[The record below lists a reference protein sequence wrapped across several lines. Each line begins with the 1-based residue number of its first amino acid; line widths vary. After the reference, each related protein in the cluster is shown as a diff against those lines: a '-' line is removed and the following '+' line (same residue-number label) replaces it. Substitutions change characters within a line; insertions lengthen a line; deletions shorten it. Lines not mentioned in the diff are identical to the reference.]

1 MEEMKNLY
9 ELITEARIKKEPKTP
24 EAKGLSI
31 LDQYLNGK
39 SSAQDLKFIKP
50 NGPTIYAFVTNKIK
64 DAIKIGY
71 TDQHPEKR
79 IAQWREIY
87 GKGEGEVTLLGYWSA
102 EEFDKAGE
110 RVFFWDH
117 SVHGKVTKK
126 GYLNVK
132 QDEFKNFLSEEGKT
146 ILNLHISKEFFR
158 KYKTLIDGKM
168 DYNEADALSDKLI
181 EDIIKEMREN
191 IKNGTADFK
200 TYKFTAEGKTSRDK
214 SDKLWG
220 APASYSNTELQE
232 DAIKNG
238 VAAIKAGKE
247 KLLMAAVMRF
257 GKTHASY
264 EIVKETGM
272 RKVLVT
278 SGKADVRKAWRDDI
292 NHVHFYNDFV
302 FIEIIDKYKWDI
314 SYKKDKTI
322 VTESRNIYEDTDIIG
337 DFIKEGK
344 TIIVFATLQDLAGSL
359 GTLKAK
365 HRKVFDEQFDMLI
378 IDETHYG
385 SHSAEWS
392 KIPGFGEEDIDPEAV
407 KELEQIK
414 KDKKTIEGLKVKY
427 KVLLQVSGTPYY
439 ILASNEMLDPKAEII
454 SKVSYT
460 DMVKARDK
468 WEGENK
474 GKDRSES
481 PYFGIPTLHKVGL
494 ELTKECKKA
503 IAETGATTSIS
514 KLFEVKGGKFIHEKA
529 ITKLMKSIF
538 GDGKSK
544 TLAFLNNQKVKGDK
558 VCKHTLIR
566 LPKIEHCEM
575 LKKLLEGLIATNE
588 RKVINIV
595 GSHPDVR
602 SIDDLNRMLEELDN
616 KGKKSIILTVNRMM
630 TGVSIP
636 LLDSMIYL
644 RDSSS
649 PQDYDQAIFRL
660 CTRNVKDIEGADE
673 GMPKKVNMKE
683 NVYLIDF
690 NISNM
695 FNMVANS
702 ARMKAAA
709 EGNASSDRIAELIKD
724 DLEATSL
731 FAERGGEIANT
742 MHQMT
747 VKDMLE
753 IYTKYNANKSIA
765 DIANDDINLFI
776 GLFEDKTFQAMVS
789 RFDVENDKSKN
800 VIGIDDT
807 TTDTLDLTGLPK
819 IAQQQLAPLAQRVE
833 DAYKGKDSKAIRM
846 TQEKFKTIIKMMMY
860 CNLCLDNPFKD
871 MESLLKGAKED
882 ANFRDMLNDF
892 DISLSDLKMLYDYM
906 SVNYKMLFNQM
917 LLRIAL
923 LSGDMKKKD
932 SDKFATAISDLG
944 RLGKAEVPTP
954 NAIVKKM
961 IAKLNKSVYKSA
973 KSILLVNE
981 KHAEFFEELC
991 NQFGKE
997 EMAKKCKIAPS
1008 SMKGYHLILAKLK
1021 NLGLD
1026 KYINDIIL
1034 SNEDIDGNSKYDI
1047 KDFLSMSN
1055 SDIMK
1060 KNGGKKFDVVLM
1072 NPPYGSVGGD
1082 TLHLKFVDKC
1092 LDIANHQITV
1102 MPFTFVT
1109 KVDHKP
1115 SKKYKEKFSPYLSE
1129 VEEVDSKEF
1138 SGTNMPNVG
1147 IYTFG
1152 NETQT
1157 IDIKYVNSP
1166 KEILTSLLNKSKF
1179 SINEQYIIDVLT
1191 RKAQLPILNIGR
1203 VDKRKKELIG
1213 MTSDEIDEFLINKIK
1228 RNTLPIKKYLDT
1240 GCAILLVNVANGG
1253 MNGHA
1258 ISSKNGQIFTKYN
1271 EVEQFFI
1278 NAKVS
1283 SGYNAIVFDSKT
1295 AAENCKI
1302 AIQNPLL
1309 RFTIYRL
1316 QDDQNMYSRIY
1327 KCITDINWE
1336 DPRVKTDEGLLEV
1349 CGCPKDKCKEYA
1361 DYCKKVIEEV
1371 DKKKK

>member
-1 MEEMKNLY
+1 MDNMKELY
-9 ELITEARIKKEPKTP
+9 DLISEARRRKEVPLKTP

-31 LDQYLNGK
+31 LDQYLKGDL
-39 SSAQDLKFIKP
+39 SQQDLKFIKP
-50 NGPTIYAFVTNKIK
+50 NGPTIYAFVTNKVK

-87 GKGEGEVTLLGYWSA
+87 GKNDGEVTLLGYWSA

-117 SVHGKVTKK
+117 SVHSKVVKK
-126 GYLNVK
+126 GYLNVSK
-132 QDEFKNFLSEEGKT
+132 EEFKDFLSEEGKT

-200 TYKFTAEGKTSRDK
+200 TYKFTAEGKTSRDR
-214 SDKLWG
+214 SDKIWG
-220 APASYSNTELQE
+220 SPASYSNTELQE

-264 EIVKETGM
+264 EIVKNAGM
-272 RKVLVT
+272 KKVLVT

-359 GTLKAK
+359 STLKAK

-407 KELEQIK
+407 KEMEQIK
-414 KDKKTIEGLKVKY
+414 KDQKTIEGLKVKY

-460 DMVKARDK
+460 DMLKARDK
-468 WEGENK
+468 WEADNK
-474 GKDRSES
+474 EKDRTTS

-503 IAETGATTSIS
+503 IASTGATASIS

-575 LKKLLEGLIATNE
+575 LKKVLDGLIDTNE

-595 GSHPDVR
+595 GIHPDVR
-602 SIDDLNRMLEELDN
+602 SIEDLNKTLEALDN

-731 FAERGGEIANT
+731 FAERGGDIVNT

-776 GLFEDKTFQAMVS
+776 ELFKDKTFQSMVS
-789 RFDVENDKSKN
+789 QFDIENDKSKN

-807 TTDTLDLTGLPK
+807 TTDTIELTGLPK
-819 IAQQQLAPLAQRVE
+819 MAQQQLEPLKQHIE

-846 TQEKFKTIIKMMMY
+846 TQDKFKAIVKMMMY

-871 MESLLKGAKED
+871 MDSLLKGAKSD
-882 ANFRDMLNDF
+882 AEFKSMLNDF
-892 DISLSDLKMLYDYM
+892 NISVRDLSMLYDYM
-906 SVNYKMLFNQM
+906 SVSYKMLFNQM

-923 LSGDMKKKD
+923 LSSDMKKNAPE
-932 SDKFATAISDLG
+932 KFATAVAGLG
-944 RLGKAEVPTP
+944 RLSQNEVVTP
-954 NAIVKKM
+954 PAIVKKM
-961 IAKLNKSVYKSA
+961 IGKLNKSVYKSA

-981 KHAEFFEELC
+981 KHGEFFEELC

-1008 SMKGYHLILAKLK
+1008 SMVGYHLIRTKIK
-1021 NLGLD
+1021 HLGLD

-1034 SNEDIDGNSKYDI
+1034 NIEDIDGNNKYDI

-1072 NPPYGSVGGD
+1072 NPPYGNRNTGD
-1082 TLHLKFVDKC
+1082 EFLHHKFVEKC
-1092 LDIANHQITV
+1092 LNISDKTIVV
-1102 MPFTFVT
+1102 MPNKLIYDTSRD
-1109 KVDHKP
+1109 KNRKH
-1115 SKKYKEKFSPYLSE
+1115 YKELYDTRLITA
-1129 VEEVDSKEF
+1129 EEYDSSLF
-1138 SGTNMPNVG
+1138 ASTNMPNVA
-1147 IYTFG
+1147 IFTFDKTNNGTIKIIDING
-1152 NETQT
+1152 NIKQLNSLLNISQYDDFEKEIAKYLE
-1157 IDIKYVNSP
+1157 IDIKDTNNYLCQVAKNEVQLD
-1166 KEILTSLLNKSKF
+1166 KWLN
-1179 SINEQYIIDVLT
+1179 NL
-1191 RKAQLPILNIGR
+1191 
-1203 VDKRKKELIG
+1203 
-1213 MTSDEIDEFLINKIK
+1213 IK
-1228 RNTLPIKKYLDT
+1228 RGKTIFLTANS
-1240 GCAILLVNVANGG
+1240 ANGG
-1253 MNGHA
+1253 MNGTFF
-1258 ISSKNGQIFTKYN
+1258 SKTVGKIFTNIEDLKEN
-1271 EVEQFFI
+1271 FKERKGAVCNIMLFNTFKE
-1278 NAKVS
+1278 AS
-1283 SGYNAIVFDSKT
+1283 
-1295 AAENCKI
+1295 NCKN
-1302 AIQNPLL
+1302 AMNRPLL
-1309 RFTIYRL
+1309 RFALYRT
-1316 QDDQNMYSRIY
+1316 QDDQNLRK
-1327 KCITDINWE
+1327 KCFKYIPDINWE

-1361 DYCKKVIEEV
+1361 EYCKKVIEEV

>member
-1 MEEMKNLY
+1 MDSMKELY
-9 ELITEARIKKEPKTP
+9 DLISEVRKRKETPLKTP
-24 EAKGLSI
+24 DAKGLSI
-31 LDQYLNGK
+31 LDQYLNGD
-39 SSAQDLKFIKP
+39 ATTQDLKFIKP
-50 NGPTIYAFVTNKIK
+50 NGPTIYAFVTNKVK
-64 DAIKIGY
+64 DAVKIGY

-79 IAQWREIY
+79 IEQWREIY
-87 GKGEGEVTLLGYWSA
+87 GKKEGEVTLLGYWSA

-117 SVHGKVTKK
+117 SVHGKVAKR

-132 QDEFKNFLSEEGKT
+132 KEEFNDFISEEGKT
-146 ILNLHISKEFFR
+146 ILNLHVSREFFR

-214 SDKLWG
+214 SDTIWG
-220 APASYSNTELQE
+220 TPASYSNTDLQE

-238 VAAIKAGKE
+238 VNAIKSGKK

-264 EIVKETGM
+264 EIVKNAGM
-272 RKVLVT
+272 KKVIVT
-278 SGKADVRKAWRDDI
+278 SGKADVRKAWKDDI

-322 VTESRNIYEDTDIIG
+322 VTESRNIYEDTDIIN

-359 GTLKAK
+359 GVLKTK
-365 HRKVFDEQFDMLI
+365 HRKVFDDEFDMLI

-385 SHSAEWS
+385 SHSTEWG
-392 KIPGFGEEDIDPEAV
+392 KVAGFNEEDIDPEAV
-407 KELEQIK
+407 KEMEQIK
-414 KDKKTIEGLKVKY
+414 KDQKTVDGLKVKY
-427 KVLLQVSGTPYY
+427 DVLLQVSGTPYY
-439 ILASNEMLDPKAEII
+439 ILASNEMLDPQAEII

-468 WEGENK
+468 WDNENK

-494 ELTKECKKA
+494 ELTAECKKA
-503 IAETGATTSIS
+503 IAATGATDSIS
-514 KLFEVKGGKFIHEKA
+514 KLFEVKSNKFIHEKA
-529 ITKLMKSIF
+529 IAKLMKSIF
-538 GDGKSK
+538 GDGKSN

-575 LKKLLEGLIATNE
+575 LKKLLEGIIATSE

-602 SIDDLNRMLEELDN
+602 SIDDLNRMLEEFDN

-709 EGNASSDRIAELIKD
+709 EGNASTSRIEELIKD

-731 FAERGGEIANT
+731 FAERGGDIVNT
-742 MHQMT
+742 MHQLS

-753 IYTKYNANKSIA
+753 IYTRYNANKSIA
-765 DIANDDINLFI
+765 DIANDDINMFI
-776 GLFEDKTFQAMVS
+776 GLFEDKTFQAMVG
-789 RFDVENDKSKN
+789 RFNVENDKSKN
-800 VIGIDDT
+800 VIGINDT
-807 TTDTLDLTGLPK
+807 TIYTIDLTGLPK
-819 IAQQQLAPLAQRVE
+819 MVQQQLAPLKQHVE

-846 TQEKFKTIIKMMMY
+846 TQEKFKAIVKMMMY
-860 CNLCLDNPFKD
+860 CNLCLDVPFKD
-871 MESLLKGAKED
+871 MESLLKGAKLD
-882 ANFRDMLNDF
+882 AEFRSMLIDF
-892 DISLSDLKMLYDYM
+892 NISLSDLKAMYDYM
-906 SVNYKMLFNQM
+906 SVENKMRFNDM
-917 LLRIAL
+917 LLRISM
-923 LSGDMKKKD
+923 LSDNMKKND
-932 SDKFATAISDLG
+932 PEKFATAVAGLG
-944 RLGKAEVPTP
+944 RLGKDEVVTPPT
-954 NAIVKKM
+954 IVKKM
-961 IAKLNKSVYKSA
+961 IDKLNKNVYTSA

-981 KHAEFFEELC
+981 KHGEFFEELC

-997 EMAKKCKIAPS
+997 VMAKKCKIAPS
-1008 SMKGYHLILAKLK
+1008 SMVGYHLIRAKLK
-1021 NLGLD
+1021 HLGLG

-1034 SNEDIDGNSKYDI
+1034 SIEDIDGNSKYDI

-1072 NPPYGSVGGD
+1072 NPPYD
-1082 TLHLKFVDKC
+1082 KNLHLKFLEKTIE
-1092 LDIANHQITV
+1092 IAEDVISVQPVRWLQDPVAI
-1102 MPFTFVT
+1102 
-1109 KVDHKP
+1109 HKKN
-1115 SKKYKEKFSPYLSE
+1115 SNYVKYKESIHRHIIDLDVIKMTDAVDLFNAGFNADVAIYTVKSSYTNGNVVAYDVSESILNKVLNSKYKLYDVVERNKIDGWRMQITEIQPITAQGGKKFSYGWFCKFCIYNHLRSTIFYNGYKDGKYWGE
-1129 VEEVDSKEF
+1129 YV
-1138 SGTNMPNVG
+1138 SGIKPKPGTGMP
-1147 IYTFG
+1147 
-1152 NETQT
+1152 
-1157 IDIKYVNSP
+1157 
-1166 KEILTSLLNKSKF
+1166 F
-1179 SINEQYIIDVLT
+1179 SIKFNTENEAINFENSLKTTFYHYLVYCLKTDQHTPFKFLPFMNDYTKPWTNERFYNYFNLTPDEIKIVENTMSDIEHDV
-1191 RKAQLPILNIGR
+1191 KQW
-1203 VDKRKKELIG
+1203 KELR
-1213 MTSDEIDEFLINKIK
+1213 KIK
-1228 RNTLPIKKYLDT
+1228 
-1240 GCAILLVNVANGG
+1240 
-1253 MNGHA
+1253 
-1258 ISSKNGQIFTKYN
+1258 
-1271 EVEQFFI
+1271 
-1278 NAKVS
+1278 
-1283 SGYNAIVFDSKT
+1283 
-1295 AAENCKI
+1295 
-1302 AIQNPLL
+1302 
-1309 RFTIYRL
+1309 
-1316 QDDQNMYSRIY
+1316 
-1327 KCITDINWE
+1327 
-1336 DPRVKTDEGLLEV
+1336 
-1349 CGCPKDKCKEYA
+1349 
-1361 DYCKKVIEEV
+1361 
-1371 DKKKK
+1371 

>member
-9 ELITEARIKKEPKTP
+9 ELITEARIKKETPKTP

-31 LDQYLNGK
+31 LDQYLKGELFQ
-39 SSAQDLKFIKP
+39 QDLKFIKP
-50 NGPTIYAFVTNKIK
+50 NGPTIYAFVTNKVK

-87 GKGEGEVTLLGYWSA
+87 GKKDGEVTLLGYWSA

-117 SVHGKVTKK
+117 SVHSKVVKK
-126 GYLNVK
+126 GYLNVSK
-132 QDEFKNFLSEEGKT
+132 EEFKDFLSEEGKT
-146 ILNLHISKEFFR
+146 ILNLHVSKEFFR

-200 TYKFTAEGKTSRDK
+200 TYKFTAEGKTSRDR
-214 SDKLWG
+214 SDKIWG
-220 APASYSNTELQE
+220 SPASYSNTELQE

-264 EIVKETGM
+264 EIVKNAGM
-272 RKVLVT
+272 KKVLVT

-359 GTLKAK
+359 GALKAK

-407 KELEQIK
+407 KEMEQIK
-414 KDKKTIEGLKVKY
+414 KDQKTIEGLKVKY

-468 WEGENK
+468 WEADNK
-474 GKDRSES
+474 EKDRTTS

-503 IAETGATTSIS
+503 IASTGATASIS
-514 KLFEVKGGKFIHEKA
+514 KLFEVKGGKFVHEKA
-529 ITKLMKSIF
+529 ITKLMNSIF
-538 GDGKSK
+538 GDGRSK

-575 LKKLLEGLIATNE
+575 LKKVLDGLIDTNE

-602 SIDDLNRMLEELDN
+602 SIDDLNRTLEELDN

-731 FAERGGEIANT
+731 FAERSGDIVNT

-807 TTDTLDLTGLPK
+807 TTDTIELTGLPK
-819 IAQQQLAPLAQRVE
+819 MAQQQLEPLKQHVE

-846 TQEKFKTIIKMMMY
+846 TQEKFKAIVKMMMY

-871 MESLLKGAKED
+871 MDSLLKGAKSD
-882 ANFRDMLNDF
+882 AEFKSMLNDF
-892 DISLSDLKMLYDYM
+892 NISVRDLSMMYDYM
-906 SVNYKMLFNQM
+906 SVSYKMLFNQM

-923 LSGDMKKKD
+923 LSSDMKKNAPE
-932 SDKFATAISDLG
+932 KFATAVAGLG
-944 RLGKAEVPTP
+944 RLSQNEVVTPPT
-954 NAIVKKM
+954 IVKKM
-961 IAKLNKSVYKSA
+961 IGKLNKSVYKSA

-981 KHAEFFEELC
+981 KHGEFFEELC

-1008 SMKGYHLILAKLK
+1008 SMVGYHLIRTKIK
-1021 NLGLD
+1021 HLGLD

-1034 SNEDIDGNSKYDI
+1034 NIEDIDGNNKYDI

-1072 NPPYGSVGGD
+1072 NPPYD
-1082 TLHLKFVDKC
+1082 KNLHLKFLRKCINIAKYSINISPIRWLQDPFAKDKRST
-1092 LDIANHQITV
+1092 LKQYEDVAKHIDSITQIDDTMKAQFDIEAFSNLGIYLLKDTETNFDYKNHWELYRSDAEKSILQ
-1102 MPFTFVT
+1102 
-1109 KVDHKP
+1109 KVCF
-1115 SKKYKEKFSPYLSE
+1115 SKKTKYISDVVEKNQRDGIRVMIGDIGGNRGTSPVYKDIVYTI
-1129 VEEVDSKEF
+1129 D
-1138 SGTNMPNVG
+1138 GNVG
-1147 IYTFG
+1147 DKDWTECKNMG
-1152 NETQT
+1152 G
-1157 IDIKYVNSP
+1157 YVKPKNSP
-1166 KEILTSLLNKSKF
+1166 LPNSIKFDTIKE
-1179 SINEQYIIDVLT
+1179 
-1191 RKAQLPILNIGR
+1191 
-1203 VDKRKKELIG
+1203 
-1213 MTSDEIDEFLINKIK
+1213 
-1228 RNTLPIKKYLDT
+1228 
-1240 GCAILLVNVANGG
+1240 
-1253 MNGHA
+1253 
-1258 ISSKNGQIFTKYN
+1258 
-1271 EVEQFFI
+1271 
-1278 NAKVS
+1278 
-1283 SGYNAIVFDSKT
+1283 
-1295 AAENCKI
+1295 AENFW
-1302 AIQNPLL
+1302 NSYRNL
-1309 RFTIYRL
+1309 RFFKVLCDITI
-1316 QDDQNMYSRIY
+1316 QQQNIQLNVLPFLDSYKKAITNEDMYNLFGLN
-1327 KCITDINWE
+1327 DIEIQFIENY
-1336 DPRVKTDEGLLEV
+1336 PL
-1349 CGCPKDKCKEYA
+1349 
-1361 DYCKKVIEEV
+1361 KK
-1371 DKKKK
+1371 

>member
-1 MEEMKNLY
+1 MEEMRNLY
-9 ELITEARIKKEPKTP
+9 ELITEARIKRETPKTP

-31 LDQYLNGK
+31 LDQYLKGDL
-39 SSAQDLKFIKP
+39 SQQDLKFIKP
-50 NGPTIYAFVTNKIK
+50 NGPTIYAFVTNKVK

-87 GKGEGEVTLLGYWSA
+87 GKKDGEVTLLGYWSA
-102 EEFDKAGE
+102 EEFDNAGE

-117 SVHGKVTKK
+117 SVHSKVVKK
-126 GYLNVK
+126 GYLNVSK
-132 QDEFKNFLSEEGKT
+132 EEFKDFLSEEGKT
-146 ILNLHISKEFFR
+146 ILNLHVSKEFFR

-200 TYKFTAEGKTSRDK
+200 TYKFTAEGKTSRDR
-214 SDKLWG
+214 SDKIWG
-220 APASYSNTELQE
+220 SPASYSNTELQE

-264 EIVKETGM
+264 EIVKNAGM
-272 RKVLVT
+272 KKVLVT

-359 GTLKAK
+359 STLKAK

-392 KIPGFGEEDIDPEAV
+392 KIPGFGEEDVDPEAV
-407 KELEQIK
+407 KEMEQIK
-414 KDKKTIEGLKVKY
+414 KDQKTIEGLKVKY

-460 DMVKARDK
+460 DMLKARDK
-468 WEGENK
+468 WEADNK
-474 GKDRSES
+474 EQDRTTS

-503 IAETGATTSIS
+503 IASTGATASIS

-575 LKKLLEGLIATNE
+575 LKKVLDGLIDTNE

-602 SIDDLNRMLEELDN
+602 SIDDLNKTLEALDN

-731 FAERGGEIANT
+731 FAERGGDIVNT

-776 GLFEDKTFQAMVS
+776 ELFKDKTFQAMVS

-807 TTDTLDLTGLPK
+807 TTDTIELTGLPK
-819 IAQQQLAPLAQRVE
+819 MAQQQLEPLKQHIE
-833 DAYKGKDSKAIRM
+833 DAYKGKDSKAITM
-846 TQEKFKTIIKMMMY
+846 TQEKFKTIVKMMMY

-871 MESLLKGAKED
+871 MDSLLKGAKSD
-882 ANFRDMLNDF
+882 AEFRSMLNDF
-892 DISLSDLKMLYDYM
+892 NISVRDLSMMYDYM
-906 SVNYKMLFNQM
+906 SVSYKMLFNQM

-923 LSGDMKKKD
+923 LSNDMKKNAPE
-932 SDKFATAISDLG
+932 KFATAVAGLG
-944 RLGKAEVPTP
+944 RLSQNEVVTP
-954 NAIVKKM
+954 PAIVKKM
-961 IAKLNKSVYKSA
+961 IGKLNKSVYKSA

-981 KHAEFFEELC
+981 KHGEFFEELC

-1008 SMKGYHLILAKLK
+1008 SMVGYHLIRTKIK
-1021 NLGLD
+1021 HLGLD

-1034 SNEDIDGNSKYDI
+1034 NIEDIDGNNKYDI

-1060 KNGGKKFDVVLM
+1060 KNDGKKFDVVLM
-1072 NPPYGSVGGD
+1072 NPPYD
-1082 TLHLKFVDKC
+1082 KNLHLKF
-1092 LDIANHQITV
+1092 L
-1102 MPFTFVT
+1102 
-1109 KVDHKP
+1109 
-1115 SKKYKEKFSPYLSE
+1115 EK
-1129 VEEVDSKEF
+1129 
-1138 SGTNMPNVG
+1138 
-1147 IYTFG
+1147 
-1152 NETQT
+1152 T
-1157 IDIKYVNSP
+1157 IDIADKVVSIQPCEFISRTHTKHTYANIKNKYAKTIGAHLYDLEVLQSNPFSGAGIDNDLGIYVLNETGGFDYDNFNKQYDKHYINVNNKFKTGTTLKDRLEKYTNQKYFVP
-1166 KEILTSLLNKSKF
+1166 LRKDGILERWWTLQLINYLDIIVEGKVYSGDYKGLSIYDARQKNPHENPRNYGRETFGISFNTLNEAINFRDSLKTEAYLFIIAMIKTHRANPFNKLPLLNNYNKKLSNDDIFDTFYIDKAIRRDIINDMQPFMKKSNL
-1179 SINEQYIIDVLT
+1179 SGSDV
-1191 RKAQLPILNIGR
+1191 G
-1203 VDKRKKELIG
+1203 KKLQ
-1213 MTSDEIDEFLINKIK
+1213 EIKD
-1228 RNTLPIKKYLDT
+1228 KYLS
-1240 GCAILLVNVANGG
+1240 IL
-1253 MNGHA
+1253 
-1258 ISSKNGQIFTKYN
+1258 
-1271 EVEQFFI
+1271 
-1278 NAKVS
+1278 
-1283 SGYNAIVFDSKT
+1283 
-1295 AAENCKI
+1295 
-1302 AIQNPLL
+1302 
-1309 RFTIYRL
+1309 
-1316 QDDQNMYSRIY
+1316 
-1327 KCITDINWE
+1327 
-1336 DPRVKTDEGLLEV
+1336 
-1349 CGCPKDKCKEYA
+1349 
-1361 DYCKKVIEEV
+1361 
-1371 DKKKK
+1371 

>member
-31 LDQYLNGK
+31 LDQYLNGDV
-39 SSAQDLKFIKP
+39 SAQDLKFIKP
-50 NGPTIYAFVTNKIK
+50 NGPTIYAFVTNKVK

-79 IAQWREIY
+79 IEQWREIY
-87 GKGEGEVTLLGYWSA
+87 GKKEGEVTLLGYWSA

-117 SVHGKVTKK
+117 SVHGKVTKR

-132 QDEFKNFLSEEGKT
+132 KEEFNDFLSEEGKT

-191 IKNGTADFK
+191 INNGTADFK
-200 TYKFTAEGKTSRDK
+200 TYKFTAEGKTSRDR
-214 SDKLWG
+214 SDKIWG

-264 EIVKETGM
+264 EIVKNAGM

-344 TIIVFATLQDLAGSL
+344 TIIVFSTLQDLAGSL

-385 SHSAEWS
+385 SHSAEWG
-392 KIPGFGEEDIDPEAV
+392 KVAGFGEEDIDPEAV

-414 KDKKTIEGLKVKY
+414 KDQKTIEGLKVKY

-460 DMVKARDK
+460 DMVRARDK

-575 LKKLLEGLIATNE
+575 LKKVFEGLIDTNE

-602 SIDDLNRMLEELDN
+602 SIDDLNRMLEALDN

-776 GLFEDKTFQAMVS
+776 GLFEDKNFQAMVS

-819 IAQQQLAPLAQRVE
+819 IAQQQLAPLAQRVK

-846 TQEKFKTIIKMMMY
+846 TQEKFKAIVKMMMY

-871 MESLLKGAKED
+871 MDSLLKGAKED
-882 ANFRDMLNDF
+882 VEFKSMLNDF
-892 DISLSDLKMLYDYM
+892 NISVRDLSMMYDYM
-906 SVNYKMLFNQM
+906 SVSYKMLFNQM

-923 LSGDMKKKD
+923 LSSDMKKNAPE
-932 SDKFATAISDLG
+932 KFATAVAGLG
-944 RLGKAEVPTP
+944 RLSQNEVVTP
-954 NAIVKKM
+954 SSIVKKM
-961 IAKLNKSVYKSA
+961 IGKLNKSVYKSA

-981 KHAEFFEELC
+981 KHGEFFEELC

-1008 SMKGYHLILAKLK
+1008 SMVGYHLIRTKIK
-1021 NLGLD
+1021 HLGLD

-1034 SNEDIDGNSKYDI
+1034 SIEDIDGNSKYDI

-1166 KEILTSLLNKSKF
+1166 KETLSSLSNKSIF
-1179 SINEQYIIDVLT
+1179 NNIENE
-1191 RKAQLPILNIGR
+1191 ILNVLNANNTQNILNDLGR
-1203 VDKRKKELIG
+1203 LNSWKNIVNNAADHQLALSELVEK
-1213 MTSDEIDEFLINKIK
+1213 S
-1228 RNTLPIKKYLDT
+1228 IKKT
-1240 GCAILLVNVANGG
+1240 KKWFEIKNVILLVNRSNGG
-1253 MNGHA
+1253 MNGTA
-1258 ISSKNGQIFTKYN
+1258 ISSKNGQIFDNYIDLKN
-1271 EVEQFFI
+1271 FFI
-1278 NAKVS
+1278 KNPLGI
-1283 SGYNAIVFDSKT
+1283 GYNGLVFKSKK
-1295 AAENCKI
+1295 AAQNCKF
-1302 AIQNPLL
+1302 ALQNPLL
-1309 RFTIYRL
+1309 RFTLYKL
-1316 QDDQNMYSRIY
+1316 QDDQNMVTRVY
-1327 KCITDINWE
+1327 KYIPAINWE

>member
-50 NGPTIYAFVTNKIK
+50 NGPTIYAFVTNKVK

-87 GKGEGEVTLLGYWSA
+87 GKKEGEVTLLGYWSA

-117 SVHGKVTKK
+117 SVHSRVVKK
-126 GYLNVK
+126 GYLNVSK
-132 QDEFKNFLSEEGKT
+132 EEFNDFLSEEGKT

-191 IKNGTADFK
+191 IKSGTADFK
-200 TYKFTAEGKTSRDK
+200 TYKFTAEGKTSRDR
-214 SDKLWG
+214 SDKIWG
-220 APASYSNTELQE
+220 SPASYSNTELQE

-292 NHVHFYNDFV
+292 NHTHFYNDFV

-314 SYKKDKTI
+314 SYKKDKTV

-344 TIIVFATLQDLAGSL
+344 TIIVFATLQDLSGSL

-365 HRKVFDEQFDMLI
+365 HKKVFDEQFDMLI

-385 SHSAEWS
+385 SHSAEWG
-392 KIPGFGEEDIDPEAV
+392 KVAGFGEEDIDPEAV

-414 KDKKTIEGLKVKY
+414 KDQKTVEGLKVKY

-481 PYFGIPTLHKVGL
+481 PYFGIPTLHKIGL

-503 IAETGATTSIS
+503 IAETGATSSIS

-544 TLAFLNNQKVKGDK
+544 TLAFLNNHKVKGDK

-575 LKKLLEGLIATNE
+575 LKKVLEGLIDTNE

-731 FAERGGEIANT
+731 FAEKGGEIANT

-747 VKDMLE
+747 VTDMLE
-753 IYTKYNANKSIA
+753 IYTKYNANKSIS
-765 DIANDDINLFI
+765 DIANDEINLFI

-789 RFDVENDKSKN
+789 KFDVENDKSKN

-807 TTDTLDLTGLPK
+807 TTSDTLDLTGLPK
-819 IAQQQLAPLAQRVE
+819 IAQQQLTPLKQHVE

-892 DISLSDLKMLYDYM
+892 DISLSDLKMMYDYM
-906 SVNYKMLFNQM
+906 SVSYKMLFNQM

-923 LSGDMKKKD
+923 LSSDMKKKD
-932 SDKFATAISDLG
+932 SDKFATAIADLG

-961 IAKLNKSVYKSA
+961 IGKFNKSVYKSA

-981 KHAEFFEELC
+981 KHTEFFEELC

-1008 SMKGYHLILAKLK
+1008 SMKGYHLIRAKIK

-1026 KYINDIIL
+1026 KYINDIIF
-1034 SNEDIDGNSKYDI
+1034 SIEDIDGNNKYDI

-1072 NPPYGSVGGD
+1072 NPPYGNRNTGD
-1082 TLHLKFVDKC
+1082 EFLHHKFVEKC
-1092 LDIANHQITV
+1092 LNICDKQIVVMPNKLIYDTSRDKNRKHYKELYDNRLITV
-1102 MPFTFVT
+1102 EEYDSSLFT
-1109 KVDHKP
+1109 
-1115 SKKYKEKFSPYLSE
+1115 S
-1129 VEEVDSKEF
+1129 
-1138 SGTNMPNVG
+1138 TNMPNVA
-1147 IYTFG
+1147 IFTFDKTNNGTIKIIDING
-1152 NETQT
+1152 NTKQLDSLLNISQYNDFEKEIIKYLK
-1157 IDIKYVNSP
+1157 IDIKDTNNYLCQVAKNEAQLDKWLNNLIKRGKTIFLTVNS
-1166 KEILTSLLNKSKF
+1166 
-1179 SINEQYIIDVLT
+1179 
-1191 RKAQLPILNIGR
+1191 
-1203 VDKRKKELIG
+1203 
-1213 MTSDEIDEFLINKIK
+1213 
-1228 RNTLPIKKYLDT
+1228 
-1240 GCAILLVNVANGG
+1240 ANGG
-1253 MNGHA
+1253 MNGTFF
-1258 ISSKNGQIFTKYN
+1258 SKTVGKIFTNIEDLKN
-1271 EVEQFFI
+1271 NFKERKGAVCNI
-1278 NAKVS
+1278 ML
-1283 SGYNAIVFDSKT
+1283 FDTFK
-1295 AAENCKI
+1295 AAENCRDAMI
-1302 AIQNPLL
+1302 RPLL
-1309 RFTIYRL
+1309 RFALYRT
-1316 QDDQNMYSRIY
+1316 QDDQNLRK
-1327 KCITDINWE
+1327 KCFAYIPDINWE

-1361 DYCKKVIEEV
+1361 DYCRKVIEEV

>member
-9 ELITEARIKKEPKTP
+9 ELITEARIKRELPKTP

-31 LDQYLNGK
+31 LDQYLKGDL
-39 SSAQDLKFIKP
+39 SQQDLKFIKP
-50 NGPTIYAFVTNKIK
+50 NGPTIYAFVTNKVK

-87 GKGEGEVTLLGYWSA
+87 GKKEGEVTLLGYWSA

-117 SVHGKVTKK
+117 SVHSRVVKK
-126 GYLNVK
+126 GYLNVSK
-132 QDEFKNFLSEEGKT
+132 EEFNDFLSEEGKT

-200 TYKFTAEGKTSRDK
+200 TYKFTAEGKTSK
-214 SDKLWG
+214 ELSDKIWG
-220 APASYSNTELQE
+220 APASYSNTDLQQ
-232 DAIKNG
+232 DAINNAK
-238 VAAIKAGKE
+238 AAIKKGKD

-314 SYKKDKTI
+314 SYKKDKTV

-385 SHSAEWS
+385 SHSAEWG
-392 KIPGFGEEDIDPEAV
+392 KVAGFGEEDIDPEAV

-460 DMVKARDK
+460 DMLKARNK
-468 WEGENK
+468 WEADNK
-474 GKDRSES
+474 EKDRTTS

-503 IAETGATTSIS
+503 IAETGAASSIS
-514 KLFEVKGGKFIHEKA
+514 KLFEVKSGKLIHEKA

-575 LKKLLEGLIATNE
+575 LKKLLEGLIDTNE

-616 KGKKSIILTVNRMM
+616 KGKKSIILTVNRIM

-709 EGNASSDRIAELIKD
+709 EKNASSDRIAELIKD
-724 DLEATSL
+724 DLETTSL
-731 FAERGGEIANT
+731 FAERGGDIVNT

-753 IYTKYNANKSIA
+753 IYTKYNSNKSIA

-807 TTDTLDLTGLPK
+807 TTDTIDLTGLPK
-819 IAQQQLAPLAQRVE
+819 MAQQQLEPLKQHVE

-846 TQEKFKTIIKMMMY
+846 TQEKFKAIVKMMMY

-871 MESLLKGAKED
+871 MDSLLKGAKSDTE
-882 ANFRDMLNDF
+882 FKSMLNDF
-892 DISLSDLKMLYDYM
+892 NISVRDLSMMYDYM
-906 SVNYKMLFNQM
+906 SVSYKMLFNQM

-923 LSGDMKKKD
+923 LSSDMKKNAPE
-932 SDKFATAISDLG
+932 KFATAVAGLG
-944 RLGKAEVPTP
+944 RLSQNEVVTP
-954 NAIVKKM
+954 PSIVKKM
-961 IAKLNKSVYKSA
+961 IGKLNKSVYKSA

-981 KHAEFFEELC
+981 KHGEFFEELC

-1008 SMKGYHLILAKLK
+1008 SMVGYHLIRTKIK
-1021 NLGLD
+1021 HLGLD

-1034 SNEDIDGNSKYDI
+1034 SIEDADGNSKYDI

-1060 KNGGKKFDVVLM
+1060 KNVGKKFDVVLM
-1072 NPPYGSVGGD
+1072 NPPYDNGLGNRFLEKVFNIGHKIVTVQPLSWLTSKKQRKSITKLADTCDVHID
-1082 TLHLKFVDKC
+1082 TLNGIKEFDAGIFGDMAIQYFNTEIDGKIHIYNKVFDKC
-1092 LDIANHQITV
+1092 EDIKPWSKNDVLEQ
-1102 MPFTFVT
+1102 FVNKIGNIKNSLWDNIKGT
-1109 KVDHKP
+1109 NKHDHNYESNPNDNWWCVKIQKIRGHVNKNTNERHHP
-1115 SKKYKEKFSPYLSE
+1115 DFYTLISNNEKFINDNSGQYKDLKLQPNKMGNLDFLYFAFANKNELTNFINYIKTDFVRTCLMITKTNGNLHRGEMKWIPWFDFSDT
-1129 VEEVDSKEF
+1129 VFSKSSKE
-1138 SGTNMPNVG
+1138 
-1147 IYTFG
+1147 
-1152 NETQT
+1152 
-1157 IDIKYVNSP
+1157 IDDYLFK
-1166 KEILTSLLNKSKF
+1166 KF
-1179 SINEQYIIDVLT
+1179 
-1191 RKAQLPILNIGR
+1191 NI
-1203 VDKRKKELIG
+1203 
-1213 MTSDEIDEFLINKIK
+1213 SDEIRK
-1228 RNTLPIKKYLDT
+1228 
-1240 GCAILLVNVANGG
+1240 
-1253 MNGHA
+1253 H
-1258 ISSKNGQIFTKYN
+1258 
-1271 EVEQFFI
+1271 
-1278 NAKVS
+1278 
-1283 SGYNAIVFDSKT
+1283 
-1295 AAENCKI
+1295 
-1302 AIQNPLL
+1302 
-1309 RFTIYRL
+1309 
-1316 QDDQNMYSRIY
+1316 
-1327 KCITDINWE
+1327 
-1336 DPRVKTDEGLLEV
+1336 
-1349 CGCPKDKCKEYA
+1349 
-1361 DYCKKVIEEV
+1361 IEEV
-1371 DKKKK
+1371 LPDYYNIRHD

>member
-9 ELITEARIKKEPKTP
+9 ELITEARVKRETPKTP

-31 LDQYLNGK
+31 LDQYLKGDL
-39 SSAQDLKFIKP
+39 SQQDLKFIKP
-50 NGPTIYAFVTNKIK
+50 NGPTIYAFVTNKVK

-87 GKGEGEVTLLGYWSA
+87 GKKEGEVTLLGYWSA

-117 SVHGKVTKK
+117 SVHSKVVKK
-126 GYLNVK
+126 GYLNVSK
-132 QDEFKNFLSEEGKT
+132 EEFTDFLSEEGKT
-146 ILNLHISKEFFR
+146 ILNLHISREFFR

-200 TYKFTAEGKTSRDK
+200 TYKFTAEGKTSREK
-214 SDKLWG
+214 SDKPWG
-220 APASYSNTELQE
+220 APASYSNTDLQQE
-232 DAIKNG
+232 AINNAK
-238 VAAIKAGKE
+238 AAIKKGKD

-385 SHSAEWS
+385 SHSAEWG

-407 KELEQIK
+407 KEMEQIK
-414 KDKKTIEGLKVKY
+414 KDQKTIEGLKVKY

-439 ILASNEMLDPKAEII
+439 ILASNEMLDPDSAII

-460 DMVKARDK
+460 DMVRARDK

-474 GKDRSES
+474 GKDRTTS

-503 IAETGATTSIS
+503 IASTGATSSIS
-514 KLFEVKGGKFIHEKA
+514 KLFEVKGGKFVHEKA

-575 LKKLLEGLIATNE
+575 LKKVLEGLIDTNE

-602 SIDDLNRMLEELDN
+602 SIDDLNRTLEALDN

-660 CTRNVKDIEGADE
+660 CTRNVKDIEGADD

-709 EGNASSDRIAELIKD
+709 EKNASSDRIAELIKD

-731 FAERGGEIANT
+731 FAERGGDIVNT

-776 GLFEDKTFQAMVS
+776 GLFEDKTFQSMVS

-807 TTDTLDLTGLPK
+807 TTDTIDLTGLPK
-819 IAQQQLAPLAQRVE
+819 MAQQQLEPLKQHVE

-846 TQEKFKTIIKMMMY
+846 TQEKFKAIVKMMMY

-871 MESLLKGAKED
+871 MDSLLKGAKSDDE
-882 ANFRDMLNDF
+882 FKSMLNDF
-892 DISLSDLKMLYDYM
+892 NISVRDLSMLYDYM
-906 SVNYKMLFNQM
+906 SVSYKMLFNQM

-923 LSGDMKKKD
+923 LSSDMKKNAP
-932 SDKFATAISDLG
+932 DKFATAVAGLG
-944 RLGKAEVPTP
+944 RLSQNEVVTP
-954 NAIVKKM
+954 PAIVKKM
-961 IAKLNKSVYKSA
+961 ISKLNKSVYKSA

-981 KHAEFFEELC
+981 KHGEFFEELC

-1008 SMKGYHLILAKLK
+1008 SMVGYHLIRTKIK
-1021 NLGLD
+1021 HLGLD

-1034 SNEDIDGNSKYDI
+1034 SIEDIDGNSKYDI

-1055 SDIMK
+1055 SDIIK

-1072 NPPYGSVGGD
+1072 NPPYD
-1082 TLHLKFVDKC
+1082 KNLHLKFLEKVHGISNNTISVQPADWLFKNKYESLKKDISDVELISGEDFRKIFGIQSNKGGIFVLNTGGFDIDSLRPKFPINKIVENTTKTFKDVNVLNYDENGIFVPLKLMTSEWDKNKDYIVDKLGILIDGKT
-1092 LDIANHQITV
+1092 LDGV
-1102 MPFTFVT
+1102 Y
-1109 KVDHKP
+1109 
-1115 SKKYKEKFSPYLSE
+1115 YKEKRNRNKNRPC
-1129 VEEVDSKEF
+1129 
-1138 SGTNMPNVG
+1138 GG
-1147 IYTFG
+1147 IYFDTLEEAQNFV
-1152 NETQT
+1152 NYTKT
-1157 IDIKYVNSP
+1157 DFFIKLVNFTHISSRYLLKHYP
-1166 KEILTSLLNKSKF
+1166 FLTYKEKWTDEKLYKVFNLT
-1179 SINEQYIIDVLT
+1179 
-1191 RKAQLPILNIGR
+1191 G
-1203 VDKRKKELIG
+1203 
-1213 MTSDEIDEFLINKIK
+1213 DEIQQIKNYKLI
-1228 RNTLPIKKYLDT
+1228 
-1240 GCAILLVNVANGG
+1240 
-1253 MNGHA
+1253 
-1258 ISSKNGQIFTKYN
+1258 
-1271 EVEQFFI
+1271 
-1278 NAKVS
+1278 
-1283 SGYNAIVFDSKT
+1283 
-1295 AAENCKI
+1295 
-1302 AIQNPLL
+1302 
-1309 RFTIYRL
+1309 
-1316 QDDQNMYSRIY
+1316 
-1327 KCITDINWE
+1327 
-1336 DPRVKTDEGLLEV
+1336 
-1349 CGCPKDKCKEYA
+1349 
-1361 DYCKKVIEEV
+1361 
-1371 DKKKK
+1371 